1 MTSPLR
7 ILLLVVIA
15 LPAVLFTKRGSA
27 QAVALPPEYAGVA
40 EPLDQLSIRG
50 ISFPATNPIS
60 GGVTQGTGYTREL
73 VRVQWRSGD
82 PIDLFIVKPDLP
94 AKDGSAKPLPAILY
108 LYSWPSSSD
117 RFYSDAWC
125 RGVTQRG
132 LVAVGFVSAL
142 TGERYRNRPWKRWF
156 VSELPESLTTSVHD
170 VQKILNYLATRHD
183 IDSTRIGMFGQGSGG
198 TIALL
203 AASVD
208 PRLRAIDVLDAW
220 GDWPDWFAAS
230 PIVPEFQRTELIQ
243 PNALQALSNLDPL
256 TTLPHLAA
264 SRVRLQLVTP
274 NPSNPPAAVA
284 KMRDAARGL
293 FQVEYAT
300 EIEYRERA
308 MNDGA
313 ILQWLSDKLNR

>member
-1 MTSPLR
+1 MARRSLFQQFFTS
-7 ILLLVVIA
+7 IA
-15 LPAVLFTKRGSA
+15 GLPAAIVSTTMPGAAVLRGADWWLSVLSRRSQASVTGIVRGSN
-27 QAVALPPEYAGVA
+27 G
-40 EPLDQLSIRG
+40 
-50 ISFPATNPIS
+50 
-60 GGVTQGTGYTREL
+60 
-73 VRVQWRSGD
+73 
-82 PIDLFIVKPDLP
+82 
-94 AKDGSAKPLPAILY
+94 
-108 LYSWPSSSD
+108 
-117 RFYSDAWC
+117 
-125 RGVTQRG
+125 
-132 LVAVGFVSAL
+132 
-142 TGERYRNRPWKRWF
+142 F

-183 IDSTRIGMFGQGSGG
+183 IESTRIGMFGQGSGG

-220 GDWPDWFAAS
+220 GDWPDWLAAS